1 MLINLENLVRKIQNE
16 PWAKDASLGSDFWLH
31 LMQWIEQDV
40 MCDFLEQVIEQVDEI
55 VDIDP
60 DLNEPQILGNATRL
74 MVEFLGAQ
82 SGSVRIYDPQTEQML
97 SYGSYP
103 LKEDDRER
111 YIPLERSIAGEVV
124 KTRRPSLVPD
134 IVDEDLYLDKK
145 FVYRKGVRSLMA
157 VPIEIPRFF
166 PRERDAVGV
175 IQLYY
180 KSKGRIF
187 TSLEVQLANLMA
199 KRLSAVIARKKI
211 FSMQRVNEK
220 KEAIVGHIFR
230 TLGTRGGIK
239 IKDVFNRVI
248 PELADVVNV
257 QSCSLFSITEDLKN
271 VILEAGYPEA
281 RGYHSIGKVFPAS
294 DFPSFKLLLNL
305 RDYSGQSPYEIV
317 APSYLLVVDPQR
329 SELLSRNLKRFALL
343 HSINS
348 ILYVPLNVDG
358 EVRHIMVFDALDQI
372 QRYRD
377 DEIDIFLFLGR
388 ELIKAQEMERLDD
401 ALHDFKNPAIAT
413 AGFARR
419 LKKLLEQEDYVDSKE
434 QILKYADILV
444 EETSRIQELS
454 LSIYKT
460 GKEQL
465 VNMTEVLKRRFEINK
480 EAIREQGRRNIVS
493 KEGAFQD
500 DLNVWCHLIHLE
512 RVFDNLLS
520 NATNAV
526 PPGGGEIVIRTYA
539 QGEWACAEISN
550 TGHISEED
558 RLRIL
563 EGEGQGRG
571 LYITHRIMGLF
582 NGEIDIQS
590 KKVTTTI
597 VIRIPRSAGR
607 RPLSV

>member
-1 MLINLENLVRKIQNE
+1 MLTNLENLVKKIKNE
-16 PWAKDASLGSDFWLH
+16 PWAQDASLGSDFWFH
-31 LMQWIEQDV
+31 LMQWLEQNV
-40 MCDFLEQVIEQVDEI
+40 MCNFLGQVIEKVDEI

-60 DLNEPQILGNATRL
+60 VLNEPQILGNATRL
-74 MVEFLGAQ
+74 MVEFLGAH

-124 KTRRPSLVPD
+124 KTRRPSLVSD
-134 IVDEDLYLDKK
+134 IANEDLYLDKE

-157 VPIEIPRFF
+157 IPIEIPRFF
-166 PRERDAVGV
+166 PRERDTVGV

-180 KSKGRIF
+180 KSRGRIF
-187 TSLEVQLANLMA
+187 TPLEVQVANLMA

-239 IKDVFNRVI
+239 LKDVFNRVI

-271 VILEAGYPEA
+271 VVLEAGYPEA
-281 RGYHSIGKVFPAS
+281 GGYHSIGKVFPAS
-294 DFPSFKLLLNL
+294 DLPSFKLFLNL

-329 SELLSRNLKRFALL
+329 SDLLSSNLKRFALL

-348 ILYVPLNVDG
+348 ILYVPLNVNG
-358 EVRHIMVFDALDQI
+358 QIRHIMVFDALEQR

-388 ELIKAQEMERLDD
+388 ELIKAQNMERLDD

-419 LKKLLEQEDYVDSKE
+419 LKKLLEQEDYVESKE
-434 QILKYADILV
+434 QIRKYADILV
-444 EETSRIQELS
+444 EETSRIQDLS
-454 LSIYKT
+454 MSMYKV
-460 GKEQL
+460 GEKQL

-480 EAIREQGRRNIVS
+480 EAISEQDKEDILS

-520 NATNAV
+520 NATKAV
-526 PPGGGEIVIRTYA
+526 PAGGGKIVIRTYV
-539 QGEWACAEISN
+539 QGEWACSEISN

-558 RLRIL
+558 RLKIL

-571 LYITHRIMGLF
+571 LYITHRIMRLLH
-582 NGEIDIQS
+582 GEIDILS
-590 KKVTTTI
+590 KKFTTTF
-597 VIRIPRSAGR
+597 VVRLPLYSSA
-607 RPLSV
+607 S